1 MRPVIYLTDENPV
14 VARDL
19 ASALVRS
26 GYEVV
31 TLPARQIAA
40 TLKGSPGRVVVL
52 ANADQGGL
60 DLARE
65 VRSCRADAGVV
76 YTASAPHRIP
86 DTAKVR
92 GAPTMRS
99 PITPHQLVGVVA
111 AIAS

>member
-19 ASALVRS
+19 ATALVRN

-31 TLPARQIAA
+31 TLPAERIAA
-40 TLKGSPGRVVVL
+40 SLKGHPGKIVVL
-52 ANADQGGL
+52 ANADRGGL
-60 DLARE
+60 DLALE
-65 VRSCRADAGVV
+65 VRSLRADAGVV
-76 YTASAPHRIP
+76 YTAVAPHRIP
-86 DTAKVR
+86 ESAKVQ